1 MPWNRFRA
9 LVLFG
14 LLLFCSSSP
23 LRGQRN
29 SGQAAAPRAMND
41 GWPVASAS
49 SAGLSD
55 ERLQAMEAAIRGG
68 EF

>member
-1 MPWNRFRA
+1 
-9 LVLFG
+9 
-14 LLLFCSSSP
+14 
-23 LRGQRN
+23 
-29 SGQAAAPRAMND
+29 MND